1 MENKPVHLDVNSVR
15 EGVKQDVHVRTG
27 CEFPW
32 SPLPERWSLESPITW
47 VSCHINLAPRRPI

>member
-1 MENKPVHLDVNSVR
+1 MANKPVHLDVNSVR

-32 SPLPERWSLESPITW
+32 SPLGRRSPPSLGLPVTLI
-47 VSCHINLAPRRPI
+47 